1 MSETNLPAEATGPQV
16 TSPRALAEIPGLWLQ
31 VLHMT
36 EGFFAQEA
44 SRASGTNTLI
54 GIVFY
59 GVTSA
64 IVMALVALVTGG
76 MEMAGV
82 ASEARSTFV
91 TANGHIL
98 VIPSLLF
105 AIVGVPLLYYLTNGM
120 IYLGARVLSGTGTFV
135 PQAYLMSLFYVPLGI
150 VMAVVALIPYAGFLI
165 VIALGI
171 YIFILEV
178 RTIKVVHQLNTG
190 QAVAAIVLPGLLLFL
205 FICVAGILIVGVF
218 SKGWS

>member
-1 MSETNLPAEATGPQV
+1 MSEANVPAEATGQQ
-16 TSPRALAEIPGLWLQ
+16 TRSPRALAEIPGLWLQ

-44 SRASGTNTLI
+44 WRASGTNTLF
-54 GIVFY
+54 GVVFY
-59 GVTSA
+59 GVASA
-64 IVMALVALVTGG
+64 IVMALVVLVTGG
-76 MEMAGV
+76 TEMSGI
-82 ASEARSTFV
+82 ASEAKSTFV

-150 VMAVVALIPYAGFLI
+150 VIAVVALIPYAGTVI

-178 RTIKVVHQLNTG
+178 RAIKVVHQLTTG
-190 QAVAAIVLPGLLLFL
+190 QAVAAIVLPGLLLL
-205 FICVAGILIVGVF
+205 LLVCIVGVLVAVML
-218 SKGWS
+218 SKG